1 MHFSSSYGEHQ
12 GCRNKKLVR
21 FSQKE
26 RKTIATKD
34 SSVIDIYLCV
44 GKDHAFKRGLKV
56 HMVSGPHHR
65 YIHSHIKASL
75 YLGWTSKIIGTPVQR
90 DMHAYLWGKG

>member
-1 MHFSSSYGEHQ
+1 MENIKAVEI
-12 GCRNKKLVR
+12 RNWSDFLKR
-21 FSQKE
+21 KE
-26 RKTIATKD
+26 RPLLQKKD

-90 DMHAYLWGKG
+90 DMHAYLWGKS